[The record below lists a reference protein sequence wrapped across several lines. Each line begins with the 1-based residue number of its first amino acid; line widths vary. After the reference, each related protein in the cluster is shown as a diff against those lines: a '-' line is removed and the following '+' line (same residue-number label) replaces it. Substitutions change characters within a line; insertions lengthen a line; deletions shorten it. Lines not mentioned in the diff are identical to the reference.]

1 MSSDSGLDQPVKAEA
16 GEAPPARVLVAD
28 DEESMRYFL
37 GRSLKRQGFE
47 VETVAGGDQ
56 AIERFEARRF
66 DLAVVD
72 LKMPGADGIE
82 VLARMRKAD
91 PEALVILMTAYG
103 TIRSA
108 VEAMRKGAFDYITK
122 PFEMDELLLLIE
134 RALKLRATERE
145 NRALRQ
151 IVERRKAYGGLIGQS
166 AAMRKVFQTI
176 DMLCGSNATVLISGE
191 SGTGKELLARAIH
204 MHSLRN
210 EGAFVALNCGAIPET
225 LVESELF
232 GHEAGAFTGAEKRK
246 HGLVERAHGGTLFLD
261 EISEMPM
268 ATQVKLLRFLQEKEI
283 TPVGSTR
290 TLAVDLRVIAA
301 TNRDLEERVAGKK
314 FRQDLYWRLKV
325 VPVHLPPLRERR
337 EDIPVL
343 VAHFLERFRSVEGCR
358 VEGFTLDAMIM
369 LCNHS
374 WPGNVRELENIVE
387 RIVVL
392 CSKQTT
398 IDVEDLPDTIREQ
411 AGPAELRPGGE
422 GVVPFQEA
430 SGVFERE
437 YLRNLFKRTRGNI
450 SQAARLSGI
459 SRSHLHQKIKQLG
472 IDPSRYR

>member
-1 MSSDSGLDQPVKAEA
+1 MKKGSRKDESMNADA
-16 GEAPPARVLVAD
+16 GIAPPARLIVAD

-37 GRSLKRQGFE
+37 DRSLKRQGFE
-47 VETVAGGDQ
+47 VETVASGDE
-56 AIERFEARRF
+56 AIERYEARHF

-82 VLARMRKAD
+82 VLSHVREAD

-108 VEAMRKGAFDYITK
+108 VEAMKKGAFDYITK
-122 PFEMDELLLLIE
+122 PFEMDELTLLIE

-145 NRALRQ
+145 NRELRQ

-176 DMLCGSNATVLISGE
+176 DMLCSSNATVLIFGE

-204 MHSLRN
+204 IHSKRR

-232 GHEAGAFTGAEKRK
+232 GYEAGAFTGAEKRK
-246 HGLVERAHGGTLFLD
+246 RGLVERAHGGTLFLD
-261 EISEMPM
+261 EISEIPM
-268 ATQVKLLRFLQEKEI
+268 NTQVKLLRFLQEKEL
-283 TPVGSTR
+283 TPVGSTEP
-290 TLAVDLRVIAA
+290 VSVNLRIIAA
-301 TNRDLEERVAGKK
+301 TNRDLEERVEEGK
-314 FRQDLYWRLKV
+314 FRQDLFWRLKV
-325 VPVHLPPLRERR
+325 VPIHLPPLRERR
-337 EDIPVL
+337 EDVPLL
-343 VAHFLERFRSVEGCR
+343 VSHFLERFQAAEDCR
-358 VEGFTLDAMIM
+358 VEGFTLDAMIV
-369 LCNHS
+369 LCNYP

-387 RIVVL
+387 RMMVL
-392 CSKQTT
+392 CSDRST
-398 IDVEDLPDTIREQ
+398 IDVEDLPATIREQ
-411 AGPAELRPGGE
+411 AGPGE
-422 GVVPFQEA
+422 RIPMNNGIVPFQEA
-430 SGVFERE
+430 SSAFERE
-437 YLRNLFKRTRGNI
+437 YLKNLFKLTKGNI